1 MNDSEKLDLILQ
13 KLNNLERRFDNVIHN
28 QKLPF
33 EVVSD
38 EAFRGPNW
46 VDQCRITG
54 LGRFPE
60 TLKSWLT

>member
-1 MNDSEKLDLILQ
+1 MNDSEKLNLILQ
-13 KLNNLERRFDNVIHN
+13 KLNNLERRF
-28 QKLPF
+28 

-38 EAFRGPNW
+38 EVFRGPNW
-46 VDQCRITG
+46 VDQCRIIG